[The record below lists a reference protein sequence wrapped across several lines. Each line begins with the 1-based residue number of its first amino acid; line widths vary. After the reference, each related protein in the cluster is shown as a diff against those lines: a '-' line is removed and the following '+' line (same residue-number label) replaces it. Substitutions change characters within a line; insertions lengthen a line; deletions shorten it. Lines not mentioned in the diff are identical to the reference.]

1 MNKRP
6 CMRRT
11 IQPLLPI
18 KFYEPFS
25 FPFFA
30 STLSFTLY
38 AFGQRLLWVWGDSY
52 FFVVPALLIVAE
64 PYSRLYLFNAMLRL
78 HSAMEISNLSRS
90 SHETKRERESE
101 KVSVKSRKSDKI
113 RSCFVSMCELYPFEC
128 GAFLL
133 YCAVLFRS
141 QAYMCQPIKCLSCSA
156 THLLIECSKWYNHF
170 LCIHCLI

>member
-1 MNKRP
+1 MNRLVFLSLP
-6 CMRRT
+6 
-11 IQPLLPI
+11 PLSHSHYTLLARDCSGCEVIPI
-18 KFYEPFS
+18 
-25 FPFFA
+25 FF
-30 STLSFTLY
+30 
-38 AFGQRLLWVWGDSY
+38 
-52 FFVVPALLIVAE
+52 VPALLIVAE
-64 PYSRLYLFNAMLRL
+64 PYSRLYLFNAMLRS

-156 THLLIECSKWYNHF
+156 THLLIECSK
-170 LCIHCLI
+170 